1 MGSSAC
7 PLYEPEAVHLC
18 ATDPAPNTVCKP
30 QQLGCSLEACIDPQF
45 LKLGV
50 CEVYRSSLQTPR
62 TFVEWVC
69 GELGAQSLHEHSC
82 VQACSSPFM
91 NLAACCCR
99 GFLG

>member
-1 MGSSAC
+1 MSLKHCTSA
-7 PLYEPEAVHLC
+7 PQTLPPTLGETAAVGL
-18 ATDPAPNTVCKP
+18 
-30 QQLGCSLEACIDPQF
+30 CSLEACIDPQF